1 MKTCLSRNL
10 ETDENVRTKMANQF
24 EWKTNRCSKIDEIKQ
39 YPRTSIGS
47 TNVYY
52 KSTKKERNQA
62 HVQAPEAT
70 SCEIPRTQR
79 IINPKNN

>member
-1 MKTCLSRNL
+1 M

-52 KSTKKERNQA
+52 KSTKKRKKPSA
-62 HVQAPEAT
+62 CA
-70 SCEIPRTQR
+70 SPRTSY
-79 IINPKNN
+79 KL